1 MIDNT
6 HFQHIKVETTHLD
19 QCEEILDLVNDATK
33 ISGNV
38 TYIEDSMLFQCIAFK
53 KVTLL
58 HELISTLMFHLI

>member
-33 ISGNV
+33 ISGSV
-38 TYIEDSMLFQCIAFK
+38 TYVTVCFWNPPYLRP
-53 KVTLL
+53 TLL
-58 HELISTLMFHLI
+58 H